1 MKPEMPTL
9 GKPTRSRL
17 GSIVMFVVLTA
28 VLAGAVL
35 WFRGRHKE
43 PPPAPPPPAV
53 KLDASAAPVNAPSA
67 GDEPPPD
74 GGSAATA
81 AKAEPAESASNRALK
96 AAGYRHVHAVVN
108 GPLETAIVGAAG
120 HDLGVPLTQVVVR
133 TLVWWCEV
141 PGDLRKGDVVD
152 MLVTDRPGEE
162 PRIDAVKFKSEK
174 FGKTFRAYRYQAPG
188 DTFSRFYEPDGKELE
203 RRLANAP
210 LDDYEQVTSLLRDGR
225 GHKGVDFKTPVGTPV
240 KAPFEAEVGRK
251 TWNFKGNGNSIEL
264 KESGGKHRTALF
276 LHLSEIA
283 PEVKPGATV
292 SRGQVIAKSGNTGH
306 SFAPHL
312 HYQLQTSDGK
322 IVDPFSS
329 FDTDRRALPA
339 DQKAA
344 FTETM
349 QKLDPLLE

>member
-1 MKPEMPTL
+1 
-9 GKPTRSRL
+9 
-17 GSIVMFVVLTA
+17 
-28 VLAGAVL
+28 
-35 WFRGRHKE
+35 
-43 PPPAPPPPAV
+43 
-53 KLDASAAPVNAPSA
+53 VNANA
-67 GDEPPPD
+67 D
-74 GGSAATA
+74 GGQPAAEA
-81 AKAEPAESASNRALK
+81 AKPEPAESASTRALK

-108 GPLETAIVGAAG
+108 GPLETSIVGAAG

-174 FGKTFRAYRYQAPG
+174 FGKTFRAYRFQAPG
-188 DTFSRFYEPDGKELE
+188 DNFSRFYEPDGKELE
-203 RRLANAP
+203 RRLQSAP

-264 KESGGKHRTALF
+264 KETGGKHRTALF

-322 IVDPFSS
+322 ILDPFSS
-329 FDTDRRALPA
+329 FETDRRALPA

-344 FTETM
+344 FSEAI
-349 QKLDPLLE
+349 QKFDPLLE